1 MTGKRLARPPG
12 GGCEFAE
19 QTQRN
24 AVARAVLT
32 GWLVP
37 GAGHWMLG
45 ERGKGALVGVILL
58 ALFTAGFVMGG
69 EVMPPGLR
77 GSLHVLEWI
86 GNNIVG
92 ALSLAGRMGCGAVAV
107 TALAARW
114 RGDPAMGAYYEV
126 GGAFMTVA
134 GVLNV
139 LALISLFEVGKR
151 RGTGRGRSG

>member
-1 MTGKRLARPPG
+1 MTGKRLG
-12 GGCEFAE
+12 
-19 QTQRN
+19 
-24 AVARAVLT
+24 RAVLV

-69 EVMPPGLR
+69 EVVPPGLP
-77 GSLHVLEWI
+77 GSLHVREWI

-92 ALSLAGRMGCGAVAV
+92 ALSLVGRMGCGAVAV
-107 TALAARW
+107 EALAARW
-114 RGDPAMGAYYEV
+114 GGDPAVGAYHEV

-139 LALISLFEVGKR
+139 LALLALSDAGKR
-151 RGTGRGRSG
+151 PAPGPRSGPGGDGPG